1 MDEDQKKLL
10 KYATYALASIVTV
23 GTFYSLAKSNLT
35 PRYNKM
41 SDIPLN
47 ELISE
52 LGRRNL

>member
-23 GTFYSLAKSNLT
+23 GTFYSLAKANLT